1 MVDILDPNALPDTA
15 AESLRKD
22 LGQQAQIEG
31 QLVEM
36 QQQLEQLPES
46 ASAMQRAALKLEI
59 GRSLQVLERGDEAW
73 PITYT
78 ALGILLTEQQWEAA
92 ADACNVLYESN
103 QPDSLIALGHG
114 IWLGV
119 TFPIDPEISVNLL
132 SHVVDDTPDDSD
144 GAAVAAATACFIAD
158 VRASEGPDKERLTFF
173 SQQLLGRVARL
184 NSWDTVQNPRWTVEE
199 VFNTLSWRGAPFAV
213 VAVFVAMVVTTTVL
227 RVLVDASWRATR
239 SVTTRL
245 RPA

>member
-22 LGQQAQIEG
+22 LGQQAQLEG
-31 QLVEM
+31 ELVELR
-36 QQQLEQLPES
+36 QQLEQLPES

-59 GRSLQVLERGDEAW
+59 GRALQILERGDEAW
-73 PITYT
+73 PVTYT
-78 ALGILLTEQQWEAA
+78 ALGILLSEQQWEAA
-92 ADACNVLYESN
+92 ADACNVLYESD

-132 SHVVDDTPDDSD
+132 SHVIDDTPDDSD

-158 VRASEGPDKERLTFF
+158 VRATEGPEKERLTFF
-173 SQQLLGRVARL
+173 SQQLLGRVARRHGDVESQEQFEYWVNKLEL
-184 NSWDTVQNPRWTVEE
+184 NALDK
-199 VFNTLSWRGAPFAV
+199 F
-213 VAVFVAMVVTTTVL
+213 
-227 RVLVDASWRATR
+227 LV
-239 SVTTRL
+239 RL
-245 RPA
+245 RNVVDVLGQDQWWFDRDALQDQIPAN